1 MILFRLL
8 TAFAALTIAQACTP
22 KQEICCI
29 EYIPSTTLAS
39 INIIDRN
46 GISET
51 ISSKERLKKFEEV
64 DWLSPQSYQKVL
76 RVYTRDNVGDIHA
89 YITSYYENGLPKQ
102 YLEVVNARA
111 KGTYLEWHE
120 NGGLKLKATV
130 IGGDADLTAEAQK
143 TWLFDG
149 VSEVWNDCGTLEAHF
164 CYVQGVLEGNS
175 LYYHTN
181 GKIWKQVP
189 FSQGNISGTYVI
201 YLDSG
206 KLLQSIEYLEGKKNG
221 QSLRCWPSEN
231 LSSEECFYQDQLTTG
246 KYWDIKGNLIC
257 EVIDGNG
264 TRAVFGKDAV
274 VELQQIQG
282 GILEGEMRAIG
293 PNGETVRLWHL
304 HRGLKHGEEIEYY
317 PASYCH
323 EHPKPQISI
332 HWWEGKIQGLT
343 RTWYPNGV
351 QESQREMSGNKKN
364 GILTAWYTDGS
375 IMLMEEYDQDKLV
388 RGEYYKK
395 GDRIPVSE
403 VRDGTGTATLFDND
417 GHLIHR
423 VSYIKGIIHRS

>member
-1 MILFRLL
+1 M
-8 TAFAALTIAQACTP
+8 TALIIATITQGCTP
-22 KQEICCI
+22 KQEICCV
-29 EYIPSTTLAS
+29 EYVPSTTLAS

-51 ISSKERLKKFEEV
+51 ISSKERLKKYEEV
-64 DWLSPQSYQKVL
+64 DWLSTQPYQKVL
-76 RVYTRDNVGDIHA
+76 RVYTRDSLGDIHA

-120 NGGLKLKATV
+120 NGAPKLKAIV
-130 IGGDADLTAEAQK
+130 IGGEADLTSEAQK

-149 VSEVWNDCGTLEAHF
+149 ISEVWNDCGNIEAHF
-164 CYVQGVLEGNS
+164 SYSQGQLEGRS
-175 LYYHTN
+175 LYYHAN
-181 GKIWKQVP
+181 GKIWKEVP
-189 FSQGNISGTYVI
+189 FCQGEISGTYLV
-201 YLDSG
+201 YLDTG
-206 KLLQSIEYLEGKKNG
+206 KILQSIEYCEGKKNG
-221 QSLRCWPSEN
+221 QSLRYWPSGE
-231 LSSEECFYQDQLTTG
+231 LSANECFSQDQLISG
-246 KYWDIKGNLIC
+246 KYWDNKGQLIS
-257 EVIDGNG
+257 EVIEGNG

-274 VELQQIQG
+274 VELQQIQQ

-304 HRGLKHGEEIEYY
+304 HYGLKHGEEIEYY
-317 PASYCH
+317 PIKYCH
-323 EHPKPQISI
+323 EPLKPQISI
-332 HWWEGKIQGLT
+332 NWWEGKIQGVT

-375 IMLMEEYDQDKLV
+375 LMLMEEYDQDKLI

-403 VRDGTGTATLFDND
+403 VRDGTGTATLFDSE

-423 VSYIKGIIHRS
+423 VNYIKSVVHRT